1 MPGRASYA
9 VLPPGLDPLVWVPNK
24 EHDDDAF
31 LLAGNSASLR
41 EELHTGLAYD
51 WVLGS
56 FLGEKQLLAAPWVA
70 FSLRLATFH
79 NLFLSISGNLFDFS
93 NVETWKTFL
102 LSSEALSL
110 SRAELQETKR
120 SR

>member
-1 MPGRASYA
+1 
-9 VLPPGLDPLVWVPNK
+9 
-24 EHDDDAF
+24 
-31 LLAGNSASLR
+31 
-41 EELHTGLAYD
+41 
-51 WVLGS
+51 LGS
-56 FLGEKQLLAAPWVA
+56 FLGEKQLRAAPWVT

-79 NLFLSISGNLFDFS
+79 NLFLSTSGNLFDFS